1 MIINLNGWPGVGKL
15 TTARELWKL
24 VGGRLLDNHTLLN
37 VGKALADEGSPEY
50 YALVRAVRSVA
61 FEAILRLPPTLPV
74 IFTNVVA
81 RGGTSGFLEENWQA
95 IIDLAEARECNL
107 FSVTLTCS
115 DAENARR
122 ITHEDR
128 GLLHK
133 EQNPKLLVQ
142 LARTRTLFD
151 DGATFRTII
160 DNSELSPQETA
171 FRLKNWV
178 DNTSSRGRG

>member
-37 VGKALADEGSPEY
+37 FGKALADEGSPEY

-115 DAENARR
+115 ATGNARR
-122 ITHEDR
+122 IVHEDR
-128 GLLHK
+128 GLLSK
-133 EQNPKLLVQ
+133 EQDPDLLVE
-142 LARTRTLFD
+142 LARTRTLFEY
-151 DGATFRTII
+151 GATFRTII
-160 DNSELSPQETA
+160 DNSDLSPEETA
-171 FRLKNWV
+171 FRIHNWV
-178 DNTSSRGRG
+178 NNTSS